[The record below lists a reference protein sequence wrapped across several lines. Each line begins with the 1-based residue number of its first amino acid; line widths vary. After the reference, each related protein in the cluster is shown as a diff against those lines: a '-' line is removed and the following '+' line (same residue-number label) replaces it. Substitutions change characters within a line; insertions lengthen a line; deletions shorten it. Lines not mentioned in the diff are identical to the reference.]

1 MKHWLFIAA
10 CAWLVPAHAQDQAQS
25 TEDETAFIQALYS
38 QALGQQLG
46 YQLLQNLSD
55 EVGPRLAG
63 SPGDALAVAWAV
75 ETLDSLGFDTVFVQP
90 VDVRHWVRGVEKAKL
105 RYRGRKGRV
114 NKDLRVTALGGS
126 VGTQGRGL
134 TAEVIEVVGRE
145 DFEAK
150 KHLMKGKIV
159 FFNEPMN
166 PALINTGSAYGRA
179 GWQRWGGAILAGEQG
194 AAGVLVRSLTHRLD
208 DHPHT
213 GSMSYKEGVEKI
225 PAAGISTRD
234 AEWLHKQLH
243 VTPEAKITLTLG
255 CRDIGRATSYNVIA
269 DWRGSTYP
277 NEIALVGG
285 HLDSWDLGRGTQDD
299 GAGVAHSIHALWLL
313 KNAGYQPQRTHR
325 IVLFANEEF
334 GLDGAREYVRAGLD
348 SGQVHA
354 IAIESDGGS
363 GAPRGFSVHNI
374 PGALEA
380 IAPFEKQ
387 LGRYGLREWAIG
399 GSGADIGQIQDDGVL
414 LIGYRPD
421 SQHYFDYHHTAQ
433 DDMNSVHPRDL
444 ELGSASIAAL
454 LYLIDKYHIS
464 LASGLEDATSAAPNS
479 SGGIRVK

>member
-1 MKHWLFIAA
+1 MTKYWSALLCGLLTIP
-10 CAWLVPAHAQDQAQS
+10 LVAQ
-25 TEDETAFIQALYS
+25 EVDEAKFIQSMYNTALD
-38 QALGQQLG
+38 QQLG
-46 YQLLQNLSD
+46 YQLLANLSE

-63 SPGDALAVAWAV
+63 SPGDAKAVAWAV
-75 ETLDSLGFDTVFVQP
+75 EVLDSLGFDTVFVQP
-90 VDVRHWVRGVEKAKL
+90 VDVRHWQRGIETAQL
-105 RYRGRKGRV
+105 NHRGGKGRV
-114 NKDLRVTALGGS
+114 KKDLKVTALGGS
-126 VGTQGRGL
+126 VGTPDRGL
-134 TAEVIEVVGRE
+134 TAEVIEVIGRA

-159 FFNEPMN
+159 FFNEPMQ
-166 PALINTGSAYGRA
+166 PGLINTGSAYGRA

-194 AAGVLVRSLTHRLD
+194 AAGVIVRSLTHRFD
-208 DHPHT
+208 DYPHT
-213 GSMSYKEGVEKI
+213 GSMSYKEGVTKI
-225 PAAGISTRD
+225 PAAGISTND
-234 AEWLHKQLH
+234 AEWLHKQLKA
-243 VTPEAKITLTLG
+243 TPEAKITLRLG

-269 DWRGSTYP
+269 EWTGSTYP

-334 GLDGAREYVRAGLD
+334 GLDGAREYVRVGLD
-348 SGQVHA
+348 SGKVHA

-374 PGALEA
+374 PGALDA

-387 LGRYGLREWAIG
+387 LGRYGVRDWAIG
-399 GSGADIGQIQDDGVL
+399 GSGADIGQIQDEGVL

-464 LASGLEDATSAAPNS
+464 LASGLEDDTDGPDT
-479 SGGIRVK
+479 SGGIRVQ